1 MISNSQTTRLK
12 EALQSLKW
20 ALVPNMKKDAI
31 TDAQH
36 NVTQG
41 NITTAGKPNIVIYIF
56 FIIIK
61 IMPLSCV
68 LF

>member
-1 MISNSQTTRLK
+1 
-12 EALQSLKW
+12 
-20 ALVPNMKKDAI
+20 MKKDAI

-61 IMPLSCV
+61 IMPL
-68 LF
+68 